1 MTVAVLT
8 GLLDLHEDLVI
19 EDWTGINSLS
29 SADLGATRTVW
40 DGAVFK
46 GDLFDALEDEGGV
59 IGLGHGAEQVQG
71 GRLLRLAGLLRGT
84 ADSAGPGPHDPG
96 R

>member
-19 EDWTGINSLS
+19 EDCTGINSLS

-40 DGAVFK
+40 DGSVFK

-71 GRLLRLAGLLRGT
+71 GSRRS
-84 ADSAGPGPHDPG
+84 SASPSGPFEGHGGQCRPGPP
-96 R
+96 

>member
-1 MTVAVLT
+1 MPWRTKEGLSVL
-8 GLLDLHEDLVI
+8 DMVQSRFRE
-19 EDWTGINSLS
+19 
-29 SADLGATRTVW
+29 
-40 DGAVFK
+40 
-46 GDLFDALEDEGGV
+46 
-59 IGLGHGAEQVQG
+59 VQG